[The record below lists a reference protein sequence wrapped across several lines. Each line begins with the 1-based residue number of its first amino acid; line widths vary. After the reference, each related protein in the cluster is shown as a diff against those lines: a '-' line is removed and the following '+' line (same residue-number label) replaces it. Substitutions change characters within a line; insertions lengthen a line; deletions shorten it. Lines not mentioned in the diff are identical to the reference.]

1 MEIYYTYELISY
13 PMSIIAQGAEAK
25 IHRGQWH
32 GREVIIKERVS
43 KAYRPRELDNRL
55 RNSRL
60 KAEAQLISQARKAG
74 VRTPII
80 YDIDLENSSIT
91 MEFIDGPTAKTVL
104 QNSDDRKT
112 LATRIGQRIGQLHN
126 ADLIHGDLTTS
137 NMIFIDN
144 EPCFIDFGLGEKSP
158 EPEKKG
164 VDMHL
169 LKEALSS
176 AHSEFAD
183 LYEIM
188 ASAYEKE
195 YSDGK
200 RILKLVEEIEKRG
213 RYQ

>member
-1 MEIYYTYELISY
+1 M
-13 PMSIIAQGAEAK
+13 IIAQGAEAK

-43 KAYRPRELDNRL
+43 KAYRPKELDTRL

-60 KAEAQLISQARKAG
+60 KAEAQLISQARKVG
-74 VRTPII
+74 VRTPLI
-80 YDIDLENSSIT
+80 YDIDLANSSMT
-91 MEFIDGPTAKTVL
+91 MEFIDGPIAKSML
-104 QNSDDRKT
+104 QNSDERET
-112 LATRIGQRIGQLHN
+112 LAASIGQRIGKLHN
-126 ADLIHGDLTTS
+126 AHLIHGDLTTS
-137 NMIFIDN
+137 NMLFLN
-144 EPCFIDFGLGEKSP
+144 KEPCFIDFGLGEKSP

-169 LKEALSS
+169 LKEALRS
-176 AHSEFAD
+176 AHSEHSG

-195 YSDGK
+195 YPDGK

>member
-1 MEIYYTYELISY
+1 
-13 PMSIIAQGAEAK
+13 MSIIAQGAEAK

-32 GREVIIKERVS
+32 GRQVIIKERES
-43 KAYRPRELDNRL
+43 KAYRPKELDTRL

-74 VRTPII
+74 VRTPLI
-80 YDIDLENSSIT
+80 YDIDLEKSSIT
-91 MEFIDGPTAKTVL
+91 MEFIDGPTAKTAL
-104 QNSDDRKT
+104 QNSDDRKE
-112 LATRIGQRIGQLHN
+112 LAKTIGQRIGQLHN

-137 NMIFIDN
+137 NMLFQGN

-164 VDMHL
+164 VDLHL
-169 LKEALSS
+169 LKVALSS

-188 ASAYEKE
+188 SSAYANE
-195 YSDGK
+195 YSQGK
-200 RILKLVEEIEKRG
+200 KILKVVEDIEKRG

>member
-1 MEIYYTYELISY
+1 
-13 PMSIIAQGAEAK
+13 MSSGIIAQGAEAK

-32 GREVIIKERVS
+32 GREVVIKERVS
-43 KAYRPRELDNRL
+43 KAYRPKELDMRL

-74 VRTPII
+74 VRTPLI
-80 YDIDLENSSIT
+80 YDIDLEKSAIT
-91 MEFIDGPTAKTVL
+91 MEFIGGPTAKTVL
-104 QNSDDRKT
+104 QDSDNREA
-112 LATRIGQRIGQLHN
+112 LAALIGQRIGRLHK

-137 NMIFIDN
+137 NMLFIED

-164 VDMHL
+164 VDLHL

-176 AHSEFAD
+176 AHSEHPG
-183 LYEIM
+183 LYDIM
-188 ASAYEKE
+188 ASAYVSE
-195 YSDGK
+195 YPEGE
-200 RILKLVEEIEKRG
+200 RILRLVGEIEKRG

>member
-1 MEIYYTYELISY
+1 M
-13 PMSIIAQGAEAK
+13 IIAQGAEAK

-43 KAYRPRELDNRL
+43 KAYRPRELDTRL

-74 VRTPII
+74 VRTPLI
-80 YDIDLENSSIT
+80 YDIDLEKSSIT
-91 MEFIDGPTAKTVL
+91 MEFIDGPIAKTVL
-104 QNSDDRKT
+104 QNSPDREELAKT
-112 LATRIGQRIGQLHN
+112 IGQSIGKLHN

-137 NMIFIDN
+137 NMIFLNN

-176 AHSEFAD
+176 AHSEFSG

-195 YSDGK
+195 YAEGK
-200 RILKLVEEIEKRG
+200 RILKLVHEIEKRG

>member
-1 MEIYYTYELISY
+1 M
-13 PMSIIAQGAEAK
+13 IIAQGAEA
-25 IHRGQWH
+25 IIRRSQWH

-43 KAYRPRELDNRL
+43 KAYRPKELDTRL

-60 KAEAQLISQARKAG
+60 KAEVQLISQARKVG
-74 VRTPII
+74 VRTPLIF
-80 YDIDLENSSIT
+80 DIDLEKSAIT
-91 MEFIDGPTAKTVL
+91 MEFIDAPTAKNML
-104 QNSDDRKT
+104 DDSPEINE
-112 LATRIGQRIGQLHN
+112 LAKAIGQKIGRLHN

-137 NMIFIDN
+137 NILFNGN
-144 EPCFIDFGLGEKSP
+144 EPCFIDFGLGEKSN

-176 AHSEFAD
+176 AHSEHPG

-188 ASAYEKE
+188 ASAYISQYPE
-195 YSDGK
+195 GK
-200 RILKLVEEIEKRG
+200 KILKVVKDIEKRG

>member
-1 MEIYYTYELISY
+1 MT
-13 PMSIIAQGAEAK
+13 IIAQGAEAI

-32 GREVIIKERVS
+32 GREVIIKERIS
-43 KAYRPRELDNRL
+43 KAYRPKELDIRL

-60 KAEAQLISQARKAG
+60 KAEALLLSQARKAG
-74 VRTPII
+74 VRTPLI
-80 YDIDLENSSIT
+80 YDIDLEKSAIT
-91 MEFIDGPTAKTVL
+91 MEFINAPTAKKVL
-104 QNSDDRKT
+104 DDSPERNE
-112 LATRIGQRIGQLHN
+112 LAASIGEKIGKLHN

-137 NMIFIDN
+137 NMLFIDGEQGSN
-144 EPCFIDFGLGEKSP
+144 ENCLPEPCFIDFGLGEKSP

-176 AHSEFAD
+176 AHSLHPG

-195 YSDGK
+195 YSEGK
-200 RILKLVEEIEKRG
+200 KILKIVEDIERRG

>member
-1 MEIYYTYELISY
+1 MN
-13 PMSIIAQGAEAK
+13 MIAQGAEAK

-32 GREVIIKERVS
+32 GREVVIKERVS
-43 KAYRPRELDNRL
+43 KAYRPRELDIRL

-60 KAEAQLISQARKAG
+60 KAEAQLMSQARKAG
-74 VRTPII
+74 VRTPLI
-80 YDIDLENSSIT
+80 YDIDLEKSSIT

-104 QNSDDRKT
+104 QDSDNREELAKT
-112 LATRIGQRIGQLHN
+112 IGQKIGRLHN

-176 AHSEFAD
+176 AHSEFAS
-183 LYEIM
+183 LYDIM
-188 ASAYEKE
+188 ASAYAAQ
-195 YSDGK
+195 YSDGAK
-200 RILKLVEEIEKRG
+200 ILKVVEDIEKRG

>member
-1 MEIYYTYELISY
+1 M
-13 PMSIIAQGAEAK
+13 IIAQGAEAK

-32 GREVIIKERVS
+32 GRQVIIKERES
-43 KAYRPRELDNRL
+43 KAYRPKELDTRL

-74 VRTPII
+74 VRTPMI
-80 YDIDLENSSIT
+80 YDIDLEKSSIT
-91 MEFIDGPTAKTVL
+91 MEFIDGPTAKQL
-104 QNSDDRKT
+104 LDDSSEREE
-112 LATRIGQRIGQLHN
+112 LAASIGNRIGRLHN

-137 NMIFIDN
+137 NMLFQGN

-164 VDMHL
+164 VDLHL
-169 LKEALSS
+169 LKVALSS

-188 ASAYEKE
+188 SSAYANE
-195 YSDGK
+195 YSQGK
-200 RILKLVEEIEKRG
+200 KILKVVEDIEKRG

>member
-1 MEIYYTYELISY
+1 MT
-13 PMSIIAQGAEAK
+13 IIAQGAEAK

-43 KAYRPRELDNRL
+43 KAYRPKELDTRL

-60 KAEAQLISQARKAG
+60 KAEVQLISQARKVG
-74 VRTPII
+74 VRTPLIF
-80 YDIDLENSSIT
+80 DIDLEKSAIT
-91 MEFIDGPTAKTVL
+91 MEFIDAPTAKNML
-104 QNSDDRKT
+104 DDSPEINE
-112 LATRIGQRIGQLHN
+112 LAKAIGQKIGRLHN

-137 NMIFIDN
+137 NILFNGN
-144 EPCFIDFGLGEKSP
+144 EPCFIDFGLGEKSN

-176 AHSEFAD
+176 AHSEHPG

-188 ASAYEKE
+188 ASAYISQYPE
-195 YSDGK
+195 GK
-200 RILKLVEEIEKRG
+200 KILKVVKDIEKRG